1 MIIFMKEFKY
11 EWTTDIFLIH
21 VQLSGFG
28 NSELE
33 IDLIRE
39 YEGGKAKE
47 EKINIAKN
55 TGSYRFIVSRTHP
68 KEKEFI
74 VKYPNEVI
82 LEAFKIDDRA
92 YYPTESFFMS

>member
-1 MIIFMKEFKY
+1 MVIFMKEFKY

-21 VQLSGFG
+21 VQLSDLGD
-28 NSELE
+28 NELE

-39 YEGGKAKE
+39 YEGGKVRE
-47 EKINIAKN
+47 EKINIAKG